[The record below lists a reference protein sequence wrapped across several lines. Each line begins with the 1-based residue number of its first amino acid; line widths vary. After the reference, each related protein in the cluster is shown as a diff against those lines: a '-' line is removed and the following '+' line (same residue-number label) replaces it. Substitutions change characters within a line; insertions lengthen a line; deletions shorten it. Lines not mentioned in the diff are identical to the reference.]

1 MKNNKLIERA
11 IHGLFLILGLLTVG
25 CVLLITVYLVISGIP
40 AITEIG
46 LFDFLFGTKW
56 ASTADEASYGILP
69 FILTSVYGTAGAIL
83 IGVPIGFFAAVYLSK
98 LANPKVKAFMEGAVS
113 LLAGIPSV
121 VYGLVGM
128 LVLVPAVREIFDIP
142 DGASLFSAII
152 VLAIMI
158 LPSIIKVSMTTLEAV
173 PKEYEDASL
182 ALGATPVET
191 YFRVSVPA
199 AKSGIAAAVVYYAC
213 GNQRYPL
220 QMLEILAAVTYVRRN
235 SGRLHIKPDKIA
247 VMGFSAGGHAACTAG
262 LFWQEDIAREVL
274 DIEYRENRPDGMIL
288 CYPVI
293 TSGKYTHE
301 DSIKNL
307 LGDAVKI
314 FTYSG
319 AICRHGIG
327 VCRSIRVAE
336 AAGIGGNTDIQSI
349 CHRLIQL
356 CAHFLRTAHGGEGF
370 TETHYGVHKQ
380 MRSAVCYGSLKRIYG
395 CLLIR
400 TGKPHTRGGIFLG
413 SR

>member
-1 MKNNKLIERA
+1 MKKNKLIERT
-11 IHGLFLILGLLTVG
+11 IHGIFLILGLLTVG

-46 LFDFLFGTKW
+46 LFDFLFGTTW

-158 LPSIIKVSMTTLEAV
+158 LPSIIKVSMTALDAV

-199 AKSGIAAAVVYYAC
+199 AKSGIAAAVVL
-213 GNQRYPL
+213 G
-220 QMLEILAAVTYVRRN
+220 V
-235 SGRLHIKPDKIA
+235 GRAIGEAMA
-247 VMGFSAGGHAACTAG
+247 VMMVSGNVPNMPSLFQSVRFLTTAVASEMSYSSGLQQQALFSIALV
-262 LFWQEDIAREVL
+262 LFLFI
-274 DIEYRENRPDGMIL
+274 M
-288 CYPVI
+288 
-293 TSGKYTHE
+293 
-301 DSIKNL
+301 
-307 LGDAVKI
+307 
-314 FTYSG
+314 
-319 AICRHGIG
+319 
-327 VCRSIRVAE
+327 
-336 AAGIGGNTDIQSI
+336 
-349 CHRLIQL
+349 LINATL
-356 CAHFLRTAHGGEGF
+356 NFFLKKE
-370 TETHYGVHKQ
+370 KD
-380 MRSAVCYGSLKRIYG
+380 
-395 CLLIR
+395 
-400 TGKPHTRGGIFLG
+400 
-413 SR
+413 